1 MITVWDKF
9 FSVVWGLLL
18 SILVQIDL
26 LQIFDSLQKVGCC
39 FFSTM
44 MATFKN
50 HSVFQ
55 SSEIFYAS
63 SARKIK

>member
-39 FFSTM
+39 FF
-44 MATFKN
+44 F
-50 HSVFQ
+50 HDDGDF
-55 SSEIFYAS
+55 
-63 SARKIK
+63 